1 MDKIHPRVLSHR
13 TGVPP
18 RMISDIVKKSGKLL
32 PAYYKVKT
40 VTGQKLPPEGQILPD
55 PKRQESDGQ
64 TPVKSPQ
71 NAASKSADGNLAH
84 SSNKVQT
91 SQPLTSTCDSNNKKQ
106 LGKAETGSTQARI
119 VSCLD
124 TSTRSGH

>member
-1 MDKIHPRVLSHR
+1 
-13 TGVPP
+13 
-18 RMISDIVKKSGKLL
+18 MISDIVKKSGKLL

-84 SSNKVQT
+84 SVQT
-91 SQPLTSTCDSNNKKQ
+91 SQPLTSTCDSNNKNQ
-106 LGKAETGSTQARI
+106 SGKAETSEARNA
-119 VSCLD
+119 SCLD